1 MHYRGFVKFVSM
13 ESCLYVPHT
22 YVRIQNYITFFR
34 LVIFFF
40 FFFFYQFIVAINAK
54 YVGSITR
61 INSS

>member
-13 ESCLYVPHT
+13 ESCLYVPHS
-22 YVRIQNYITFFR
+22 YVRIKKSITLYR
-34 LVIFFF
+34 IVKFFF